1 MQKVPPRREASGLR
15 SWLFTPA
22 NHARRVEKVFASGAD
37 VAILDL
43 EDAVAPEEK
52 AAARLAAAEALRRPR
67 TGAAYVRVNGYETA
81 WCYADLQAIA
91 IEGLDGV
98 MLPKAEG
105 AEALRTVDWLL
116 TQLERERGLP
126 PGRIDLVPLIET
138 AAGVSALDEICGA
151 SPRVSRVAFGGAD
164 YTADLDLV
172 WTAEEQEFSYARAR
186 LTHASRTAGLE
197 PPIDTVV
204 IQIREP
210 ERFRAAAR
218 RGRQLGFQGK
228 LCIHPDQVPL
238 ANEIFGPTPDE
249 VAHAR
254 RILAAWA
261 EAEARGLASIQLDG
275 EFIDPPIAAKARRI
289 VASGGDAG
297 AASGVAVG

>member
-1 MQKVPPRREASGLR
+1 MTRNTARRPGSGLR

-22 NHARRVEKVFASGAD
+22 NHPRRVEKVLQSGAD

-52 AAARLAAAEALRRPR
+52 PAARVAAAEALVRPR
-67 TGAAYVRVNGYETA
+67 TSAAYVRVNGFDTPA
-81 WCYADLQAIA
+81 CYADLLAVVVP
-91 IEGLDGV
+91 GLDGIV
-98 MLPKAEG
+98 LPKAES
-105 AEALRTVDWLL
+105 AVELQTLDWLL

-126 PGRIDLVPLIET
+126 PGRVDLVPLVET
-138 AAGVSALDEICGA
+138 AAGVAALESICSAT
-151 SPRVSRVAFGGAD
+151 PRVARLAFGGAD

-172 WTAEEQEFSYARAR
+172 WTEAEDEFAYARAR
-186 LTHASRTAGLE
+186 LTHCSRAAGLE

-204 IQIREP
+204 VQIRDH

-238 ANEIFGPTPDE
+238 ANEAFAPTPAE
-249 VAHAR
+249 VAQAR
-254 RILAAWA
+254 RVVAAWA
-261 EAEARGLASIQLDG
+261 EAEARGLASIQVDG
-275 EFIDPPIAAKARRI
+275 SFVDPPVVEKARRI
-289 VASGGDAG
+289 VAQAPAEPSPGTA
-297 AASGVAVG
+297 